1 MYNRYQGNTGRF
13 IRLPEPFEREEQ
25 AAHAPREPERKQDEY
40 IHQPKQSRQPQQNHT
55 QQNRPSQHSRP
66 PQNSRTPQHSRPPQ
80 NSRPPQ
86 HGGQPQHWSPQ
97 NGRRMPQKHES
108 QLESLLGGLG
118 GTLSGRLSGLDT
130 EDILLL
136 AVIYLMYRESGDK
149 QLLVVM
155 AALLFL

>member
-13 IRLPEPFEREEQ
+13 IRLPEPFERNEQ
-25 AAHAPREPERKQDEY
+25 AAPAPCEPEREQDEY
-40 IHQPKQSRQPQQNHT
+40 IRPPQESRRSEQSRAQAQN
-55 QQNRPSQHSRP
+55 RP
-66 PQNSRTPQHSRPPQ
+66 PQNKRQPQHSRAPQSSRAPQ
-80 NSRPPQ
+80 NSRAPQ
-86 HGGQPQHWSPQ
+86 SGRAPQT
-97 NGRRMPQKHES
+97 GRRAEPRHES

-149 QLLVVM
+149 QLLIVM